1 MVVFFDIDGTVVDD
15 DTQIIPESAVRAVE
29 RLKENGHLA
38 VVNTGR
44 PYSHIDP
51 RVRQMAFG
59 GWICGCGME
68 IRLYDGWL
76 VRRAPDTRVCAKIRD
91 AVRACGMRVLYEGQD
106 GDLFTDGAFSRNETL
121 ELEAERMRRK
131 GFRVRELEP
140 QPRFLKL
147 VTYDAPNCRREEFI
161 RMVSPWFTCID
172 RGNTMLEL
180 VMNGFSKAGGMALL
194 LTRLGLPREGLAVTI
209 AAEIPVCRGLG
220 SSAAL
225 IAGGAAAANLLH
237 GAPLSR
243 AELLDVTNAIE
254 GHPDNLAPAI
264 FGGLTASLVEEGHA
278 HTVQLPL
285 CQRLRWVAAVPD
297 FELST
302 HTARGVLP
310 AAVPFADAVYN
321 ASRAAVLVGALACG
335 DHDLLRCALRDRLH
349 QPYRYA
355 LIPEAGA
362 VETTARECGA
372 LAFCISGAG
381 PTLLCLTDDPGFS
394 GRLTERCAAF

>member
-1 MVVFFDIDGTVVDD
+1 MKKVTLRIPATTANLGPGFDSLGCALALYNTITCEILPDD
-15 DTQIIPESAVRAVE
+15 RLVIAGCPKEYQNEQNLAVQGYRAV
-29 RLKENGHLA
+29 L
-38 VVNTGR
+38 
-44 PYSHIDP
+44 D
-51 RVRQMAFG
+51 
-59 GWICGCGME
+59 
-68 IRLYDGWL
+68 
-76 VRRAPDTRVCAKIRD
+76 
-91 AVRACGMRVLYEGQD
+91 
-106 GDLFTDGAFSRNETL
+106 
-121 ELEAERMRRK
+121 
-131 GFRVRELEP
+131 
-140 QPRFLKL
+140 
-147 VTYDAPNCRREEFI
+147 
-161 RMVSPWFTCID
+161 
-172 RGNTMLEL
+172 
-180 VMNGFSKAGGMALL
+180 
-194 LTRLGLPREGLAVTI
+194 RLGLPREGLAVTI

-310 AAVPFADAVYN
+310 AAVPFADAV
-321 ASRAAVLVGALACG
+321 
-335 DHDLLRCALRDRLH
+335 
-349 QPYRYA
+349 
-355 LIPEAGA
+355 
-362 VETTARECGA
+362 ETTARECGA

-394 GRLTERCAAF
+394 GRLTERCAAFYHHWQILELAVDRQGITVMDQPE